1 METKFERVPT
11 GIPGLD
17 SMIEG
22 GFKRNNTILVVGGCG
37 SGKSTL
43 AMQYLYY
50 GAMHG
55 ENGVYVTFEE
65 EPEQIRENM
74 SRHGW
79 DIRAAEKAGKLKI
92 LRVDPQDVMHVI
104 GEEYGSIVDTINDMK
119 ARRVVVD
126 SLTTV
131 ETMIKDDFEKRQQTL
146 KLIKWLQKTN
156 CTNIMI
162 AEAEQDPTHYSR
174 YGIVEFVVDGVIV
187 LYNLRRGKIRLRALE
202 VLKMR
207 GTKQTTNLVP
217 YVIENGIQLQ
227 PHQVIFGDV
236 GGEQ

>member
-1 METKFERVPT
+1 MERVPT

-17 SMIEG
+17 GMIEG

-43 AMQYLYY
+43 AMQYLY
-50 GAMHG
+50 HG
-55 ENGVYVTFEE
+55 TTIGEPGLYVTFEE
-65 EPEQIRENM
+65 ETSQVEENM

-79 DIRAAEKAGKLKI
+79 DIKGVQDAGKLKI
-92 LRVDPQDVMHVI
+92 VRVDPQDILHLVK
-104 GEEYGSIVDTINDMK
+104 EDYGIIVDTINDIK
-119 ARRVVVD
+119 AKRVVID

-131 ETMIKDDFEKRQQTL
+131 ETMIKDEYEKRQQTL
-146 KLIKWLQKTN
+146 KLIKWLQRSN
-156 CTNIMI
+156 CTNVMV

-187 LYNLRRGKIRLRALE
+187 LYNLRRGKTRIRALE

-207 GTKQTTNLVP
+207 GTKQITNLVP
-217 YVIENGIQLQ
+217 YVIDNGIQLQ
-227 PHQVIFGDV
+227 PHQVLFGDV
-236 GGEQ
+236 SEQ